1 MRKNEFD
8 VPVDWGK
15 LSSHKP
21 AKHSKSDKQIY
32 WAKIRMAS
40 KKKKFNIDKEMQDSE
55 QIGPCRNCWCMTHTI
70 DERCG
75 KCGAEKE
82 E

>member
-1 MRKNEFD
+1 MKKNEFD

-40 KKKKFNIDKEMQDSE
+40 KKKKFNETDNS
-55 QIGPCRNCWCMTHTI
+55 QISLCTNCYCMTHTI
-70 DERCG
+70 NGKCG
-75 KCGAEKE
+75 KCGAKKE

>member
-1 MRKNEFD
+1 MKKNVFD

-32 WAKIRMAS
+32 WARIRMAS
-40 KKKKFNIDKEMQDSE
+40 DKNMYDSE
-55 QIGPCRNCWCMTHTI
+55 QISLCKNCYCMTHTI
-70 DERCG
+70 NGKCG
-75 KCGAEKE
+75 KCGANKEK
-82 E
+82 

>member
-1 MRKNEFD
+1 MKKNEFD

-21 AKHSKSDKQIY
+21 SRHSKSDKQIY

-40 KKKKFNIDKEMQDSE
+40 KKKKFNETYNN
-55 QIGPCRNCWCMTHTI
+55 QISLCTNCYCMTHTI
-70 DERCG
+70 NGKCG
-75 KCGAEKE
+75 KCKVRKE
-82 E
+82 EYEL

>member
-1 MRKNEFD
+1 MKKNEFD

-40 KKKKFNIDKEMQDSE
+40 KKKKFNLDKEMQEKNKDEAHDNQPNSR
-55 QIGPCRNCWCMTHTI
+55 GDFGSATI
-70 DERCG
+70 
-75 KCGAEKE
+75 
-82 E
+82 

>member
-8 VPVDWGK
+8 TPVDWGK

-21 AKHSKSDKQIY
+21 AIHSKSDKQIY

-40 KKKKFNIDKEMQDSE
+40 KKKKFNETDNDQVSLCE
-55 QIGPCRNCWCMTHTI
+55 GCWYITHTI
-70 DERCG
+70 NGKCG
-75 KCGAEKE
+75 KCGARKE
-82 E
+82 Q